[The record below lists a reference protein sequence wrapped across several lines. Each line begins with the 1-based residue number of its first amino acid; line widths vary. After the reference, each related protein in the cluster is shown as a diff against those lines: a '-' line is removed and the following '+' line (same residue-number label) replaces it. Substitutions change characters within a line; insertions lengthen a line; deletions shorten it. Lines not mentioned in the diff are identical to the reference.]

1 MHSFMFYDKCGLD
14 DPVAGL
20 QSWIRLAATVV
31 VMALLTYPELKTC
44 SSFLFDTEIN
54 MCVEEKVWVFS
65 FVKKK
70 ERENSLRGTI
80 CTQNVLVFIEN
91 VTTRWQCFMRQS

>member
-20 QSWIRLAATVV
+20 QSWISLAATVV
-31 VMALLTYPELKTC
+31 VLALLTYPELKTC

-70 ERENSLRGTI
+70 REKT
-80 CTQNVLVFIEN
+80 VLEELFVHRMCSFLLK
-91 VTTRWQCFMRQS
+91 M

>member
-70 ERENSLRGTI
+70 KREKT
-80 CTQNVLVFIEN
+80 VLEELFVHRMCSFLLK
-91 VTTRWQCFMRQS
+91 M